1 MWVLLL
7 IAAAA
12 IYFGAHDVAL
22 AQATTPNV
30 TPPFQGLSTPITST
44 VTNCMMLCNSRA
56 SNCQTGC
63 VIPAPPTTTPIGTTV
78 TLNAT
83 SSTACVMGCTSSQLA
98 CRTTAHLEPQ
108 PFALVRLAI
117 AALQCLR
124 TAAET
129 PPLPAALDRR
139 RDGRLLHRPRRQR
152 AGTQLRLFRWGAST
166 TAPESRPALAPSR
179 QKQDR
184 FGCCR
189 HRSER
194 HTGCR

>member
-1 MWVLLL
+1 MWVFAIL
-7 IAAAA
+7 IAAAT

-83 SSTACVMGCTSSQLA
+83 SRTACAMGCTSSQLA
-98 CRTTAHLEPQ
+98 CQTNCS
-108 PFALVRLAI
+108 LASSQI
-117 AALQCLR
+117 
-124 TAAET
+124 
-129 PPLPAALDRR
+129 
-139 RDGRLLHRPRRQR
+139 GR
-152 AGTQLRLFRWGAST
+152 
-166 TAPESRPALAPSR
+166 
-179 QKQDR
+179 
-184 FGCCR
+184 
-189 HRSER
+189 
-194 HTGCR
+194 